1 MRRLVLFLAA
11 IATVLAGTSA
21 PAFARSPQSAR
32 LDALYREISR
42 DDIQPPAREN
52 EDIERVGRR
61 ALKQHGEK
69 RLYGLWSVLYAYKSN
84 QVQPQ
89 FDDWAR
95 RVRRVAKADDDAELL
110 NLVDLLQTAYRHE
123 SGGFRTFNYADW
135 VRFLDRSGPNIRMM
149 AAVERIRSLGRSG
162 QWADAS
168 RLAADVTG
176 QMERKGEIAQP
187 LLAEAHQVH
196 SYTLSYIGD
205 KEGALDHMSQ
215 AARLDEGHAF
225 YMRKVERI
233 YDIAYTA
240 ADVGELDAAEHFAS
254 VHHHM
259 TQAAGDPDLK
269 TWDRYLCARIA
280 NARHAPG
287 RVLRCLDEGAFE
299 INRPTNR
306 LTGLSL
312 RLRAQ
317 AQAELGKAAAATADL
332 RVLQSIPLETLERDP
347 QAELLLSAYIA
358 LAEHRGED
366 AFRLLDQWRRQDHE
380 KTQAAL
386 SRNGAQ
392 MASALE
398 TELRSKRDE
407 SRRLT
412 AEVELNRRLAH
423 ASIIIAMLLG
433 VLVLGG
439 VGWSFYLRRAS
450 DRLKDARG
458 RAESANEAKSSFLA
472 VMSHELRTP
481 LNGMLGMAQALRG
494 EALNARQREQV
505 ELMIDSG
512 DTLLVLLNDILDL
525 SKIEAGKLEIA
536 PTAGELVGVCTRLVG
551 GYQPTARE
559 KGVELTFTLVGSG
572 AGEPPPML
580 LFDAVRVRQC
590 LANLLSNAL
599 KFTVSGRVDVTLA
612 WAPDLATGRTAVTL
626 TVADTGIGMSAATLS
641 KLFGAFTQAD
651 ASTTR
656 TFGGTGLGLN
666 ITRRLAQLMDGEIQV
681 DSREGEGSTFVL
693 TFLVDVAAATALDA
707 AAPAFG
713 AAPSF
718 GPAGEDE
725 EVLSPLHGRRLLVVD
740 DHPVNRRVIKLF
752 LAPFD
757 CDIVEVENGREALDA
772 LETEPFDLV
781 LMDVN
786 MPVMDGLEATRRLR
800 RDPRWT
806 DLPVIALTADVMR
819 TQIDTCLEAGMD
831 AHIAK
836 PIDLRDLLSVMVQV
850 LDKRGLTASG
860 KNEASLA

>member
-1 MRRLVLFLAA
+1 
-11 IATVLAGTSA
+11 
-21 PAFARSPQSAR
+21 
-32 LDALYREISR
+32 
-42 DDIQPPAREN
+42 
-52 EDIERVGRR
+52 
-61 ALKQHGEK
+61 
-69 RLYGLWSVLYAYKSN
+69 
-84 QVQPQ
+84 
-89 FDDWAR
+89 
-95 RVRRVAKADDDAELL
+95 
-110 NLVDLLQTAYRHE
+110 
-123 SGGFRTFNYADW
+123 
-135 VRFLDRSGPNIRMM
+135 
-149 AAVERIRSLGRSG
+149 
-162 QWADAS
+162 
-168 RLAADVTG
+168 
-176 QMERKGEIAQP
+176 
-187 LLAEAHQVH
+187 VH

-280 NARHAPG
+280 NARNAPA
-287 RVLRCLDEGAFE
+287 RVLRCLGDGAYE
-299 INRPTNR
+299 INHPTNR

-312 RLRAQ
+312 RLRALSR
-317 AQAELGKAAAATADL
+317 AELGDASAAKADL
-332 RVLQSIPLETLERDP
+332 DVLRAIPLETLERDP
-347 QAELLLSAYIA
+347 QAELLVSAYIA

-439 VGWSFYLRRAS
+439 VAWGFYLRRAS

-481 LNGMLGMAQALRG
+481 LNGMLGMAQALRT
-494 EALNARQREQV
+494 ESLNARQREQV

-536 PTAGELVGVCTRLVG
+536 PTAGELVAICARLVG

-559 KGVELTFTLVGSG
+559 KDVELTFTV
-572 AGEPPPML
+572 AGDAPPML

-599 KFTVSGRVDVTLA
+599 KFTASGRVDVTLA
-612 WAPDLATGRTAVTL
+612 LAPDVSTGRTAVTL

-666 ITRRLAQLMDGEIQV
+666 ITRRLAQLMDGEILV
-681 DSREGEGSTFVL
+681 DSREGHGSTFTL
-693 TFLVDVAAATALDA
+693 TFLVDVAATA
-707 AAPAFG
+707 AADTSTPAFG
-713 AAPSF
+713 AAPAF
-718 GPAGEDE
+718 GPANEDE
-725 EVLSPLHGRRLLVVD
+725 EVLSPLHGRRVLVVD

-800 RDPRWT
+800 RDPRWK

-836 PIDLRDLLSVMVQV
+836 PIDLRDLLTVMVQV
-850 LDKRGLTASG
+850 LDRRGATPVAAETG
-860 KNEASLA
+860 LA

>member
-1 MRRLVLFLAA
+1 LRRYVLFLAA
-11 IATVLAGTSA
+11 IATLLAGA
-21 PAFARSPQSAR
+21 GGAAFARSPQSAK
-32 LDALYREISR
+32 LDALYREVSR
-42 DDIQPPAREN
+42 DEIEPPSREN
-52 EDIERVGRR
+52 DDIERVGRW
-61 ALKQHGEK
+61 ALKQDGER

-89 FDDWAR
+89 FDDWSR
-95 RVRRVAKADDDAELL
+95 RVRRLAVAEDDAELL
-110 NLVDLLQTAYRHE
+110 NLVDLLTTAYRHE
-123 SGGFRTFNYADW
+123 SGGFQTFNEADW
-135 VRFLDRSGPNIRMM
+135 VRYLERSGPNIRMM
-149 AAVERIRSLGRSG
+149 AALERIRSLGRSG

-168 RLAADVTG
+168 RLAAEVMG
-176 QMERKGEIAQP
+176 QMERKGPIARP
-187 LLAEAHQVH
+187 MLAEAHQVH

-215 AARLDEGHAF
+215 AARLDEGNAF

-240 ADVGELDAAEHFAS
+240 AEVGELDAAEHFAS

-280 NARHAPG
+280 NARHAPR
-287 RVLRCLDEGAFE
+287 RVLQCLNDGAFE
-299 INRPTNR
+299 IARPTNR

-317 AQAELGKAAAATADL
+317 ARAELGDAAAARADL
-332 RVLQSIPLETLERDP
+332 DVLRAIPLDTLERDP
-347 QAELLLSAYIA
+347 QAELLLNAYIA

-380 KTQAAL
+380 KTEAAL

-398 TELRSKRDE
+398 TELKSKRDE
-407 SRRLT
+407 SRKLT

-423 ASIIIAMLLG
+423 ASIVIAMLLG

-439 VGWSFYLRRAS
+439 VAWGFYLRRAS
-450 DRLKDARG
+450 QRLKEARG
-458 RAESANEAKSSFLA
+458 RAESANEAKSAFLA

-494 EALNARQREQV
+494 EALNVRQREQV

-536 PTAGELVGVCTRLVG
+536 PTAGDLVGVCARLVG

-559 KGVELTFTLVGSG
+559 KGVELTFTVV
-572 AGEPPPML
+572 GEPPPML

-599 KFTVSGRVDVTLA
+599 KFTVVGQVDVTLA
-612 WAPDLATGRTAVTL
+612 WAPDPVTGRTDVRL
-626 TVADTGIGMSAATLS
+626 TVTDSGIGMSPATLS

-666 ITRRLAQLMDGEIQV
+666 ITRRLAELMDGEILV
-681 DSREGEGSTFVL
+681 DSREGRGSTFTL
-693 TFLVDVAAATALDA
+693 GFQVDVSSAGAAETGSV
-707 AAPAFG
+707 AFG
-713 AAPSF
+713 AP
-718 GPAGEDE
+718 GEDE
-725 EVLSPLHGRRLLVVD
+725 TLSPLHGRRVLVVD

-757 CDIVEVENGREALDA
+757 CDLVEVENGREALDA
-772 LETEPFDLV
+772 LEAEAFDIV

-786 MPVMDGLEATRRLR
+786 MPVMDGLEATRILR

-806 DLPVIALTADVMR
+806 ALPVIALTADVMR
-819 TQIDTCLEAGMD
+819 TQIDTCIAAGMD

-836 PIDLRDLLSVMVQV
+836 PIDLRDMLSVLVQV
-850 LDKRGLTASG
+850 LARQTAAAPV
-860 KNEASLA
+860 EQAEPVATPA

>member
-1 MRRLVLFLAA
+1 MRRFVLFLAA
-11 IATVLAGTSA
+11 IATLVAASGGVAS
-21 PAFARSPQSAR
+21 ARSVQSAK

-42 DDIQPPAREN
+42 DDVRPPSDEN
-52 EDIERVGRR
+52 EDIERAGRR
-61 ALKQHGEK
+61 ALRQTGDK
-69 RLYGLWSVLYAYKSN
+69 RLFGLWAVLYAYKSN

-89 FDDWAR
+89 FDDWIR
-95 RVRRVAKADDDAELL
+95 RVRRVAKDDDDAELRD
-110 NLVDLLQTAYRHE
+110 LVDLLQTAYRHE
-123 SGGFRTFNYADW
+123 SGGFRTFNEADW
-135 VRFLDRSGPNIRMM
+135 VRYLDRSGPNIRMM
-149 AAVERIRSLGRSG
+149 AAIERIRTLGRSG

-168 RLAADVTG
+168 RLAAEATS
-176 QMERKGEIAQP
+176 QMERKGDIARP

-215 AARLDEGHAF
+215 AARLDEGDAF

-259 TQAAGDPDLK
+259 TLAAGDPDLK

-280 NARHAPG
+280 NARHAPT
-287 RVLRCLDEGAFE
+287 RILDCLAEGAPE
-299 INRPTNR
+299 LAHPTNR

-317 AQAELGKAAAATADL
+317 ARAELGDAVAAKTDLAAL
-332 RVLQSIPLETLERDP
+332 RAIPVEALEPDP

-366 AFRLLDQWRRQDHE
+366 AFRQLDQWRRQDHE
-380 KTQAAL
+380 NTQAAL

-423 ASIIIAMLLG
+423 ASIVIAMLLG

-439 VGWSFYLRRAS
+439 VGWGFYLRKAS
-450 DRLKDARG
+450 VRLKDARG
-458 RAESANEAKSSFLA
+458 RAEAANEAKSAFLA

-481 LNGMLGMAQALRG
+481 LNGMLGMAQALRT
-494 EALNARQREQV
+494 EDLDARQREQV

-536 PTAGELVGVCTRLVG
+536 PTAGDLVGVCVRLVG

-559 KGVELTFTLVGSG
+559 KGVALNFTMD
-572 AGEPPPML
+572 GEPPPL
-580 LFDAVRVRQC
+580 LQFDGVRVRQC

-599 KFTVSGRVDVTLA
+599 KFTVVGRVDVNLA
-612 WAPDLATGRTAVTL
+612 CSPDPGSGRLRVRL
-626 TVADTGIGMSAATLS
+626 TVTDTGIGMSQATVS

-666 ITRRLAQLMDGEIQV
+666 ITRRLAQLMHGDILVE
-681 DSREGEGSTFVL
+681 SRVGEGSTFTL
-693 TFLVDVAAATALDA
+693 SFLVDASAV
-707 AAPAFG
+707 APAEVQAPGFG
-713 AAPSF
+713 AVN
-718 GPAGEDE
+718 E
-725 EVLSPLHGRRLLVVD
+725 EESLSPLHGRRVLVVD

-757 CDIVEVENGREALDA
+757 CDLVEVENGREALDA
-772 LETEPFDLV
+772 LEAEPFDLV

-800 RDPRWT
+800 RDPRWMT
-806 DLPVIALTADVMR
+806 LPVIALTADVMR
-819 TQIDTCLEAGMD
+819 SQIDTCLEAGMD

-850 LDKRGLTASG
+850 LDKRGAAPAVVG
-860 KNEASLA
+860 KLEAGCTPA

>member
-1 MRRLVLFLAA
+1 LRRYVLFLAA
-11 IATVLAGTSA
+11 IATLLSA
-21 PAFARSPQSAR
+21 TDGAALARSPQSAK

-42 DDIQPPAREN
+42 DEIKPPTREN
-52 EDIERVGRR
+52 DDIERVGRR

-89 FDDWAR
+89 FDDWSR
-95 RVRRVAKADDDAELL
+95 RVRRQAVADNDAELL
-110 NLVDLLQTAYRHE
+110 NLVDLLTTAYRHE
-123 SGGFRTFNYADW
+123 SGGFRTFNEADW
-135 VRFLDRSGPNIRMM
+135 LRYLERSGPNIRMM
-149 AAVERIRSLGRSG
+149 AAVERIRTLGRSG

-168 RLAADVTG
+168 RLAAEAMG
-176 QMERKGEIAQP
+176 QMERKGPIARS

-205 KEGALDHMSQ
+205 KEGSLDHMSQ

-240 ADVGELDAAEHFAS
+240 AEVGELNAAEHFAG

-280 NARHAPG
+280 NERRAPARI
-287 RVLRCLDEGAFE
+287 LDCLDAGAFE
-299 INRPTNR
+299 IDRPANR

-317 AQAELGKAAAATADL
+317 AEAERGDAAKAKADL
-332 RVLQSIPLETLERDP
+332 EVIRAIPIETLERDP
-347 QAELLLSAYIA
+347 QAERLISAYIA

-366 AFRLLDQWRRQDHE
+366 AFRLLDQWRQRDHE

-398 TELRSKRDE
+398 TELKSKRDE

-433 VLVLGG
+433 VLVVGG
-439 VGWSFYLRRAS
+439 VGWGVYLRRAS
-450 DRLKDARG
+450 ERLKEARG
-458 RAESANEAKSSFLA
+458 RAEAASQAKSAFLA

-481 LNGMLGMAQALRG
+481 LNGMLGLAQALRG
-494 EALNARQREQV
+494 QALDARQHEQV

-536 PTAGELVGVCTRLVG
+536 PTAGDLVGICARLVG

-559 KGVELTFTLVGSG
+559 KGVELTFAV

-599 KFTVSGRVDVTLA
+599 KFTVVGRVEVILD
-612 WAPDLATGRTAVTL
+612 WAPDPRTGRTAVSL
-626 TVADTGIGMSAATLS
+626 TISDTGIGMSPATLS
-641 KLFGAFTQAD
+641 KLFSAFTQAD

-666 ITRRLAQLMDGEIQV
+666 ITRRLAELMDGEILV
-681 DSREGEGSTFVL
+681 DSREGEGSTFTL
-693 TFLVDVAAATALDA
+693 GFQVDVSTAGAAEVGGA
-707 AAPAFG
+707 AFG
-713 AAPSF
+713 APD
-718 GPAGEDE
+718 EDE
-725 EVLSPLHGRRLLVVD
+725 TRSPLHGRRVLVVD

-757 CDIVEVENGREALDA
+757 CDLVEVENGRQALDA
-772 LETEPFDLV
+772 LEAEAFDIV

-806 DLPVIALTADVMR
+806 GLPVVALTADVMR

-836 PIDLRDLLSVMVQV
+836 PIDLRDLLSVLVQV
-850 LDKRGLTASG
+850 LDRRGAPSAVAETAQ
-860 KNEASLA
+860 A

>member
-1 MRRLVLFLAA
+1 LRRYVLFLAA
-11 IATVLAGTSA
+11 IATLSAGVGGT
-21 PAFARSPQSAR
+21 AFARSPQSAK
-32 LDALYREISR
+32 LDALYREVSR
-42 DDIQPPAREN
+42 DEIEPPSREN
-52 EDIERVGRR
+52 DDIERIGRW
-61 ALKQHGEK
+61 AMKQDGDK

-89 FDDWAR
+89 FDDWTR
-95 RVRRVAKADDDAELL
+95 RVRRLAVAEGDAELL
-110 NLVDLLQTAYRHE
+110 SLVDLLTTAYRHE
-123 SGGFRTFNYADW
+123 SGGFRTFNEADW
-135 VRFLDRSGPNIRMM
+135 VRYLERSGPNIRMM
-149 AAVERIRSLGRSG
+149 AALERIRTLGRSG

-168 RLAADVTG
+168 RLAADVMG
-176 QMERKGEIAQP
+176 QMERKGPIARSM
-187 LLAEAHQVH
+187 LAEAHQVH

-215 AARLDEGHAF
+215 AARLDEGNAF

-240 ADVGELDAAEHFAS
+240 AEVGELDAAEHFAS

-280 NARHAPG
+280 NARHAPR
-287 RVLRCLDEGAFE
+287 RVLQCLADGAFE
-299 INRPTNR
+299 IARPTNR

-317 AQAELGKAAAATADL
+317 ARAELGEAAAAKADL
-332 RVLQSIPLETLERDP
+332 DVIRAIPIETLERDP

-366 AFRLLDQWRRQDHE
+366 AFRQLDQWRRQDHE

-398 TELRSKRDE
+398 TELKSKRDE

-423 ASIIIAMLLG
+423 ASIVIAMLLG

-439 VGWSFYLRRAS
+439 VGWGFYLRRAS
-450 DRLKDARG
+450 QRLKEARG
-458 RAESANEAKSSFLA
+458 RAESANEAKSAFLA

-536 PTAGELVGVCTRLVG
+536 PTAGDLVGICARLIG

-559 KGVELTFTLVGSG
+559 KGVELTFTVV
-572 AGEPPPML
+572 GEPPPML

-599 KFTVSGRVDVTLA
+599 KFTVVGQVDVTLA
-612 WAPDLATGRTAVTL
+612 WAPDPRTGRTDVRL
-626 TVADTGIGMSAATLS
+626 TVTDTGIGMSPATLS

-666 ITRRLAQLMDGEIQV
+666 ITRRLAELMDGEILV
-681 DSREGEGSTFVL
+681 DSREGRGSTFTL
-693 TFLVDVAAATALDA
+693 GFQVDVSSAGATETNVA
-707 AAPAFG
+707 AFG
-713 AAPSF
+713 AP
-718 GPAGEDE
+718 GEDE
-725 EVLSPLHGRRLLVVD
+725 TLSPLHGRRVLVVD

-757 CDIVEVENGREALDA
+757 CDLVEVENGREALDA
-772 LETEPFDLV
+772 LEAEAFDIV

-786 MPVMDGLEATRRLR
+786 MPVMDGLEATRILR
-800 RDPRWT
+800 RDPRWAA
-806 DLPVIALTADVMR
+806 LPVIALTADVMR

-836 PIDLRDLLSVMVQV
+836 PIDLRDMLSVLVQV
-850 LDKRGLTASG
+850 LARRGVAAAVG
-860 KNEASLA
+860 EPAIA

>member
-1 MRRLVLFLAA
+1 LRRFVLFLAA
-11 IATVLAGTSA
+11 IATLLAGAGGT
-21 PAFARSPQSAR
+21 AFARSAQSAR

-42 DDIQPPAREN
+42 DDIRPPTREN

-89 FDDWAR
+89 FDDWAA
-95 RVRRVAKADDDAELL
+95 RVRRLAKDDNDAELL
-110 NLVDLLQTAYRHE
+110 SLVDLLQTAYRHE
-123 SGGFRTFNYADW
+123 SGGFRTFTDADW
-135 VRFLDRSGPNIRMM
+135 VRFLDRSGPDIRMM
-149 AAVERIRSLGRSG
+149 AAIERMRTLGRSG
-162 QWADAS
+162 HWADAS
-168 RLAADVTG
+168 RLAAEVTG
-176 QMERKGEIAQP
+176 QLERKGEIARP

-240 ADVGELDAAEHFAS
+240 AEVGELNAAEHFAG

-259 TQAAGDPDLK
+259 TQAARDPDLK
-269 TWDRYLCARIA
+269 TWDRFLCARIA
-280 NARHAPG
+280 NERHVPG
-287 RVLRCLDEGAFE
+287 RVLRCLESGAFE
-299 INRPTNR
+299 INHPTNR
-306 LTGLSL
+306 LTGNSL

-317 AQAELGKAAAATADL
+317 ARAQLGQAAAAKADL
-332 RVLQSIPLETLERDP
+332 DVLRAIPLETLERDP
-347 QAELLLSAYIA
+347 QAELLISAYIA
-358 LAEHRGED
+358 LAEHHGED

-439 VGWSFYLRRAS
+439 VGWSLHLRRS
-450 DRLKDARG
+450 SHRLKEARG
-458 RAESANEAKSSFLA
+458 RAETANEAKSSFLA

-536 PTAGELVGVCTRLVG
+536 PTAGELVGICSRLVG
-551 GYQPTARE
+551 GYQPAARE
-559 KGVELTFTLVGSG
+559 KGVELTFTLVG
-572 AGEPPPML
+572 EPPPML
-580 LFDAVRVRQC
+580 LLDTVRVRQC

-599 KFTVSGRVDVTLA
+599 KFTVSGSVDVTLA
-612 WAPDLATGRTAVTL
+612 LAPDAASGRTAVTL
-626 TVADTGIGMSAATLS
+626 TVADTGIGMSPATLS

-666 ITRRLAQLMDGEIQV
+666 ITRRLAQLMDGQILV
-681 DSREGEGSTFVL
+681 DSREGEGSTFTL
-693 TFLVDVAAATALDA
+693 TFLVDVAAGAIATDT

-718 GPAGEDE
+718 GPKNEDE
-725 EVLSPLHGRRLLVVD
+725 EVLSPLHGRRVLVVD

-757 CDIVEVENGREALDA
+757 CDIVEVENGREALDE
-772 LETEPFDLV
+772 LETKSFDLV

-800 RDPRWT
+800 RDPRWR
-806 DLPVIALTADVMR
+806 DLPIIALTADVMR

-850 LDKRGLTASG
+850 LDRRGVGAVV
-860 KNEASLA
+860 KAEASLA

>member
-1 MRRLVLFLAA
+1 LRRYVLFLAA
-11 IATVLAGTSA
+11 IAILFAGTA
-21 PAFARSPQSAR
+21 GGAFARSPQSTK
-32 LDALYREISR
+32 LDALYREVSR
-42 DDIQPPAREN
+42 DEIEPPSREN
-52 EDIERVGRR
+52 DDIERVGRW
-61 ALKQHGEK
+61 ALKQHGDK

-89 FDDWAR
+89 FDDWTR
-95 RVRRVAKADDDAELL
+95 RVRRLAAADDDAELL
-110 NLVDLLQTAYRHE
+110 TLVDLLTTAYRHE
-123 SGGFRTFNYADW
+123 SGGFRTFNEADW
-135 VRFLDRSGPNIRMM
+135 VRYLERSGPNIRMM
-149 AAVERIRSLGRSG
+149 AALERIRTLGRSG

-168 RLAADVTG
+168 RLAAEVMG
-176 QMERKGEIAQP
+176 QMERKGPIARP
-187 LLAEAHQVH
+187 MLAEAHQVH

-215 AARLDEGHAF
+215 AARLDEGNAF

-240 ADVGELDAAEHFAS
+240 AEVGELDAAEHFAS

-280 NARHAPG
+280 NARHAPR
-287 RVLRCLDEGAFE
+287 RVLQCLNDGAFE
-299 INRPTNR
+299 IARPTNR

-317 AQAELGKAAAATADL
+317 ARAELGDAAAARADL
-332 RVLQSIPLETLERDP
+332 DVLRTIPLDTLERDP
-347 QAELLLSAYIA
+347 QAELLLNAYIA

-380 KTQAAL
+380 KTEAAL

-398 TELRSKRDE
+398 TELKSKRDE
-407 SRRLT
+407 SRKLT

-423 ASIIIAMLLG
+423 ASIVIAMLLG

-439 VGWSFYLRRAS
+439 VAWGFYLRRAS
-450 DRLKDARG
+450 QRLKEARG
-458 RAESANEAKSSFLA
+458 RAESANEAKSAFLA

-494 EALNARQREQV
+494 ESLNARQREQV

-536 PTAGELVGVCTRLVG
+536 PTAGDIVGVCARLVG

-559 KGVELTFTLVGSG
+559 KGVELTFTVL
-572 AGEPPPML
+572 GEPPPML

-599 KFTVSGRVDVTLA
+599 KFTVVGRVEVTLA
-612 WAPDLATGRTAVTL
+612 WAPDPKSGRTEVRL
-626 TVADTGIGMSAATLS
+626 TVADTGIGMSPATLS

-666 ITRRLAQLMDGEIQV
+666 ITRRLTELMDGEILV
-681 DSREGEGSTFVL
+681 DSREGQGSTFTL
-693 TFLVDVAAATALDA
+693 GLQVDVSSAGATEAGA
-707 AAPAFG
+707 GAFG
-713 AAPSF
+713 AA
-718 GPAGEDE
+718 AEDE
-725 EVLSPLHGRRLLVVD
+725 TLSPLHGRRLLVVD

-757 CDIVEVENGREALDA
+757 CDLVEVENGREALDA
-772 LETEPFDLV
+772 LEAEAFDIV

-786 MPVMDGLEATRRLR
+786 MPVMDGLEATRHLR
-800 RDPRWT
+800 RDPRWAT
-806 DLPVIALTADVMR
+806 LPVIALTADVMR
-819 TQIDTCLEAGMD
+819 TQIDTCIEAGMD

-836 PIDLRDLLSVMVQV
+836 PIDLRDLLSVLVQV
-850 LDKRGLTASG
+850 LDRRTATTAVG
-860 KNEASLA
+860 ETAIA

>member
-1 MRRLVLFLAA
+1 LRRFVLFLAA
-11 IATVLAGTSA
+11 IATLLAGSGGVA
-21 PAFARSPQSAR
+21 SARSVQSAK

-42 DDIQPPAREN
+42 DDIRPPSHEN
-52 EDIERVGRR
+52 EDIERAGRR
-61 ALKQHGEK
+61 ALKQSGEK
-69 RLYGLWSVLYAYKSN
+69 RLFGLWAVLYAYKSN

-89 FDDWAR
+89 FDDWIR
-95 RVRRVAKADDDAELL
+95 RVRRVAKDDNDAELRD
-110 NLVDLLQTAYRHE
+110 LVDLLQVAYRHE
-123 SGGFRTFNYADW
+123 SGGFRTFSEADW
-135 VRFLDRSGPNIRMM
+135 VRFLERSGPNIRMM
-149 AAVERIRSLGRSG
+149 AAIERIRSLGRSG
-162 QWADAS
+162 QWAEAS

-176 QMERKGEIAQP
+176 QMERKGEIARP

-215 AARLDEGHAF
+215 AARLDEGDAF

-259 TQAAGDPDLK
+259 TLAAGDPDLK

-280 NARHAPG
+280 NARHAPT
-287 RVLRCLDEGAFE
+287 RVLACLAEGAPE
-299 INRPTNR
+299 LAHPTNR

-317 AQAELGKAAAATADL
+317 ARAELGDAPAAKADL
-332 RVLQSIPLETLERDP
+332 DALRAIPVDALEPDP

-366 AFRLLDQWRRQDHE
+366 AFRQLDQWRRQDHE

-423 ASIIIAMLLG
+423 ASIVIAMLLG

-439 VGWSFYLRRAS
+439 VGWGFYLRKAS
-450 DRLKDARG
+450 VRLKDARG
-458 RAESANEAKSSFLA
+458 RAESANDAKSAFLA

-481 LNGMLGMAQALRG
+481 LNGMLGMAQALRT
-494 EALNARQREQV
+494 ENLDARQREQV

-536 PTAGELVGVCTRLVG
+536 PTAGDLVGVCVRLVG

-559 KGVELTFTLVGSG
+559 KGVALNFTMD
-572 AGEPPPML
+572 GEPPPL
-580 LFDAVRVRQC
+580 LQFDAVRVRQC

-599 KFTVSGRVDVTLA
+599 KFTVVGRVDVNLA
-612 WAPDLATGRTAVTL
+612 WSPDPESGRLSVRL
-626 TVADTGIGMSAATLS
+626 TVTDTGIGMNQATVS

-666 ITRRLAQLMDGEIQV
+666 ITRRLAHLMDGDILVE
-681 DSREGEGSTFVL
+681 SRVGEGSTFTL
-693 TFLVDVAAATALDA
+693 SFLVDASTTGPTEAHVSG
-707 AAPAFG
+707 FG
-713 AAPSF
+713 AAN
-718 GPAGEDE
+718 E
-725 EVLSPLHGRRLLVVD
+725 EESLSPLHGRRVLVVD

-757 CDIVEVENGREALDA
+757 CDLVEVENGREALEA
-772 LETEPFDLV
+772 LEAEPFDLV

-800 RDPRWT
+800 RDPRWK

-819 TQIDTCLEAGMD
+819 TQIDTCLQAGMD

-850 LDKRGLTASG
+850 LDKRGVAPV
-860 KNEASLA
+860 KAEVSLA

>member
-1 MRRLVLFLAA
+1 MRRFVLFLAA
-11 IATVLAGTSA
+11 IATLLVGTSGT
-21 PAFARSPQSAR
+21 AFARSAQSAK
-32 LDALYREISR
+32 LDALYREISH
-42 DDIQPPAREN
+42 DDIQPPTREN
-52 EDIERVGRR
+52 DDIERVGRR

-69 RLYGLWSVLYAYKSN
+69 RLFGLWSVLYAYKSN

-95 RVRRVAKADDDAELL
+95 RVRRLAKDDDDAELL
-110 NLVDLLQTAYRHE
+110 TLVDLLQTAYRHE
-123 SGGFRTFNYADW
+123 SGGFRTFNDADW

-149 AAVERIRSLGRSG
+149 AAIERIRTLGRSG
-162 QWADAS
+162 HWADAS
-168 RLAADVTG
+168 RLAAEVTG
-176 QMERKGEIAQP
+176 QLERRGEIARP

-215 AARLDEGHAF
+215 AARLDEGDAF

-280 NARHAPG
+280 SARHAPSK
-287 RVLRCLDEGAFE
+287 VLDCLSQGAFE
-299 INRPTNR
+299 INHPTNR

-317 AQAELGKAAAATADL
+317 ARAERGEAAAAKADL
-332 RVLQSIPLETLERDP
+332 EVLRAIPLETLERDP

-358 LAEHRGED
+358 LAEHRGEE
-366 AFRLLDQWRRQDHE
+366 AFRLLDRWRRQDHE

-433 VLVLGG
+433 VLVVGG
-439 VGWSFYLRRAS
+439 VAWGVYLRRAS
-450 DRLKDARG
+450 QRLKDARG
-458 RAESANEAKSSFLA
+458 RAEAANEAKSSFLA

-536 PTAGELVGVCTRLVG
+536 PTAGELVGICSRLVG
-551 GYQPTARE
+551 GYQPAARE
-559 KGVELTFTLVGSG
+559 KGVELTFTL

-580 LFDAVRVRQC
+580 LLDTVRVRQC

-599 KFTVSGRVDVTLA
+599 KFTVSGSVDVTLA
-612 WAPDLATGRTAVTL
+612 LAPDAPTGRTAVTL

-656 TFGGTGLGLN
+656 NFGGTGLGLN
-666 ITRRLAQLMDGEIQV
+666 ITRRLAQLMDGQILV
-681 DSREGEGSTFVL
+681 DSREGEGSTFTL
-693 TFLVDVAAATALDA
+693 TFLVDVAAGAIASDA

-718 GPAGEDE
+718 GPKSEDE
-725 EVLSPLHGRRLLVVD
+725 AMLSPLHGRRVLVVD

-752 LAPFD
+752 LTPFD
-757 CDIVEVENGREALDA
+757 CELVEVENGREALDE

-800 RDPRWT
+800 RDPRWRN
-806 DLPVIALTADVMR
+806 LPVIALTADIMR
-819 TQIDTCLEAGMD
+819 TQIETCLEAGMD

-850 LDKRGLTASG
+850 LDKRGVTA
-860 KNEASLA
+860 KVEAVAAQ

>member
-1 MRRLVLFLAA
+1 
-11 IATVLAGTSA
+11 
-21 PAFARSPQSAR
+21 
-32 LDALYREISR
+32 
-42 DDIQPPAREN
+42 
-52 EDIERVGRR
+52 
-61 ALKQHGEK
+61 
-69 RLYGLWSVLYAYKSN
+69 
-84 QVQPQ
+84 
-89 FDDWAR
+89 
-95 RVRRVAKADDDAELL
+95 
-110 NLVDLLQTAYRHE
+110 
-123 SGGFRTFNYADW
+123 
-135 VRFLDRSGPNIRMM
+135 
-149 AAVERIRSLGRSG
+149 
-162 QWADAS
+162 
-168 RLAADVTG
+168 
-176 QMERKGEIAQP
+176 MERKGEIARP

-215 AARLDEGHAF
+215 AARLDEGDAF

-240 ADVGELDAAEHFAS
+240 ADVGELDAAEHLAS

-259 TQAAGDPDLK
+259 TLAAGDPDLR

-280 NARHAPG
+280 NARHAPV
-287 RVLRCLDEGAFE
+287 RILDCLADGAPE
-299 INRPTNR
+299 LAHPTDR

-317 AQAELGKAAAATADL
+317 ARAELGDAPAAKTDL
-332 RVLQSIPLETLERDP
+332 EALRAIPVDALEPDP
-347 QAELLLSAYIA
+347 QAELLLNAYIA

-366 AFRLLDQWRRQDHE
+366 AFRQLDQWRRQDHE
-380 KTQAAL
+380 KTQADL

-398 TELRSKRDE
+398 TELKSKRDE

-423 ASIIIAMLLG
+423 ASIIIATLLG
-433 VLVLGG
+433 VLVVGG
-439 VGWSFYLRRAS
+439 VGWSFYLRKAS
-450 DRLKDARG
+450 VRLKDARG
-458 RAESANEAKSSFLA
+458 RAEAANEAKSAFLA

-481 LNGMLGMAQALRG
+481 LNGMLGMAQALRSEG
-494 EALNARQREQV
+494 LDDRQLEQV

-525 SKIEAGKLEIA
+525 SKIEAGKLEIS
-536 PTAGELVGVCTRLVG
+536 PTAGDLVGVCVRLVG

-559 KGVELTFTLVGSG
+559 KGVALSFTLD
-572 AGEPPPML
+572 GEPPPL
-580 LFDAVRVRQC
+580 LQFDAVRVRQC

-599 KFTVSGRVDVTLA
+599 KFTVAGRVDVSLA
-612 WAPDLATGRTAVTL
+612 WSPDPESGRLGVRL
-626 TVADTGIGMSAATLS
+626 TVADTGIGMSPATVS

-666 ITRRLAQLMDGEIQV
+666 ITRRLAHLMDGDILV
-681 DSREGEGSTFVL
+681 DSRMGEGSTFTL
-693 TFLVDVAAATALDA
+693 SFLVDAST
-707 AAPAFG
+707 AAPAEAGVSGFG
-713 AAPSF
+713 AANE
-718 GPAGEDE
+718 EDS
-725 EVLSPLHGRRLLVVD
+725 LSPLHGRRVLVVD

-757 CDIVEVENGREALDA
+757 CDLVEVENGREALEA
-772 LETEPFDLV
+772 LEAEPFDLV

-806 DLPVIALTADVMR
+806 TLPVIALTADVMR
-819 TQIDTCLEAGMD
+819 TQIDTCLQAGMD

-836 PIDLRDLLSVMVQV
+836 PIDLRDMLSVLVQV
-850 LDKRGLTASG
+850 LDKRGAAPVPVG
-860 KNEASLA
+860 KLGADCTSA

>member
-1 MRRLVLFLAA
+1 MRRYVLFLAA
-11 IATVLAGTSA
+11 IATLLAGTGGE
-21 PAFARSPQSAR
+21 AFARSSQSAK
-32 LDALYREISR
+32 LDALYREVRR
-42 DDIQPPAREN
+42 DEIKPPAREN
-52 EDIERVGRR
+52 DDIERVGRR
-61 ALKQHGEK
+61 ALRQHGEK

-95 RVRRVAKADDDAELL
+95 RVRRLAKDEDDAELL
-110 NLVDLLQTAYRHE
+110 TLVDLLQTAYRHE
-123 SGGFRTFNYADW
+123 SGGFRTFNDADW
-135 VRFLDRSGPNIRMM
+135 VRYLDRSGPNIRMM
-149 AAVERIRSLGRSG
+149 AAIERMRTLGRSG

-168 RLAADVTG
+168 RLAAEVVG
-176 QMERKGEIAQP
+176 QLERKGPIARP

-215 AARLDEGHAF
+215 AARLDEGNAF

-240 ADVGELDAAEHFAS
+240 ADVGELDAAEHFAG
-254 VHHHM
+254 VHHRM

-280 NARHAPG
+280 NARHAPT
-287 RVLRCLDEGAFE
+287 RVLRCLDEGASE
-299 INRPTNR
+299 IDHPTNR

-317 AQAELGKAAAATADL
+317 ARAELGDAAAARADL
-332 RVLQSIPLETLERDP
+332 DVIRAIPVETLERDA

-380 KTQAAL
+380 NTQAAL

-423 ASIIIAMLLG
+423 ASIIIAMLLS
-433 VLVLGG
+433 VLVVGG
-439 VGWSFYLRRAS
+439 VAWGVYQRRAS
-450 DRLKDARG
+450 HRLKDARG
-458 RAESANEAKSSFLA
+458 RAEAANEAKSAFLA

-494 EALNARQREQV
+494 ENLDARQREQV

-536 PTAGELVGVCTRLVG
+536 PTAGDLVGVCARLVG

-559 KGVELTFTLVGSG
+559 KDVELTFTVLGD
-572 AGEPPPML
+572 APPML

-599 KFTVSGRVDVTLA
+599 KFTVTGRVGVTLA
-612 WAPDLATGRTAVTL
+612 WAADPETGRTAVRL
-626 TVADTGIGMSAATLS
+626 TVTDTGIGMSPATLS

-666 ITRRLAQLMDGEIQV
+666 ITRRLAELMDGEILV
-681 DSREGEGSTFVL
+681 DSREGRGSTFTL
-693 TFLVDVAAATALDA
+693 DFQVDVAAAA
-707 AAPAFG
+707 AAEQAVPAFG
-713 AAPSF
+713 AAN
-718 GPAGEDE
+718 EDE
-725 EVLSPLHGRRLLVVD
+725 LALSPLQGRRVLVVD

-757 CDIVEVENGREALDA
+757 CDLVEVENGREALDA
-772 LETEPFDLV
+772 LEAEAFDLV

-800 RDPRWT
+800 RDPRWAT
-806 DLPVIALTADVMR
+806 LPVIALTADVMR
-819 TQIDTCLEAGMD
+819 TQIDTCIEAGMD

-836 PIDLRDLLSVMVQV
+836 PIDLRDLLSVLVQV
-850 LDKRGLTASG
+850 LDRRGATPAVGESVS
-860 KNEASLA
+860 A

>member
-1 MRRLVLFLAA
+1 LRRYVLFLAA
-11 IATVLAGTSA
+11 IAILSAGPGGA
-21 PAFARSPQSAR
+21 AFARSPQSAK
-32 LDALYREISR
+32 LDALYLEIRR
-42 DDIQPPAREN
+42 DEIQPPAREN
-52 EDIERVGRR
+52 DDIERAGRR
-61 ALKQHGEK
+61 ALKQQGDK

-95 RVRRVAKADDDAELL
+95 RVRRLAQDEDDVELAT
-110 NLVDLLQTAYRHE
+110 LVDLLQMAYRHE
-123 SGGFRTFNYADW
+123 TGGFRTFTDADW
-135 VRFLDRSGPNIRMM
+135 TRFLDRSGPNIRMM
-149 AAVERIRSLGRSG
+149 AAIERIRSLGRSG

-168 RLAADVTG
+168 RLAAETMG
-176 QMERKGEIAQP
+176 QMERRGAIARP
-187 LLAEAHQVH
+187 MLAETHQVH

-215 AARLDEGHAF
+215 AARLDEGEAF

-240 ADVGELDAAEHFAS
+240 AEIGELDAAEHFAG
-254 VHHHM
+254 VHHNM

-280 NARHAPG
+280 SARQAPR
-287 RVLRCLDEGAFE
+287 RVLRCLADADFE
-299 INRPTNR
+299 IARPTNR

-317 AQAELGKAAAATADL
+317 ARAELGDAAAAKADL
-332 RVLQSIPLETLERDP
+332 ETLRAVPVDTLERDP

-358 LAEHRGED
+358 LAEHRGEE
-366 AFRLLDQWRRQDHE
+366 AFRQLDQWRRQDHE

-398 TELRSKRDE
+398 TELKSKRDE

-423 ASIIIAMLLG
+423 ASIVIAMLLG

-439 VGWSFYLRRAS
+439 VAWGVYLRRTS
-450 DRLKDARG
+450 ERLKEARG
-458 RAESANEAKSSFLA
+458 RAETANEAKSAFLA

-481 LNGMLGMAQALRG
+481 LNGMLGMAQALRT
-494 EALNARQREQV
+494 ESLDPRQREQV

-536 PTAGELVGVCTRLVG
+536 PTAADIVGVCARLVG

-559 KGVELTFTLVGSG
+559 KGVELTFAV
-572 AGEPPPML
+572 AGDPPPML

-599 KFTVSGRVDVTLA
+599 KFTVVGRVDVTLA
-612 WAPDLATGRTAVTL
+612 WAPDPQTGRTAVSL
-626 TVADTGIGMSAATLS
+626 TVTDTGIGMSPATLS

-666 ITRRLAQLMDGEIQV
+666 ITRRLAELMDGEILV
-681 DSREGEGSTFVL
+681 DSREGAGSTFTL
-693 TFLVDVAAATALDA
+693 GFQVDVAAASALDGA
-707 AAPAFG
+707 VPAFG
-713 AAPSF
+713 AAN
-718 GPAGEDE
+718 EDE
-725 EVLSPLHGRRLLVVD
+725 PTLSPLQGRRVLVVD

-757 CDIVEVENGREALDA
+757 CDLVEVENGRQALDA
-772 LETEPFDLV
+772 LEAEAFDLV

-800 RDPRWT
+800 RDPRWAG
-806 DLPVIALTADVMR
+806 LPVIALTADVMR

-836 PIDLRDLLSVMVQV
+836 PIDLRDLLSVLVQV
-850 LDKRGLTASG
+850 LDKRGAVPVTGETVPA
-860 KNEASLA
+860 